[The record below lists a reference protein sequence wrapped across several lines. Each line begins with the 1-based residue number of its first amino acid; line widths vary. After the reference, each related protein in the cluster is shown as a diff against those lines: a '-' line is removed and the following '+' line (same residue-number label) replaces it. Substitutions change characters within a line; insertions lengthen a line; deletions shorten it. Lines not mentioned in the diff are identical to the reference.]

1 MDVVIQMSNEQA
13 IKALPILYSHSPGVA
28 LQGGQYVISQAAAEA
43 IKAAGVQFTLIATTV
58 QTSRVG
64 EGTIV

>member
-1 MDVVIQMSNEQA
+1 MDVVIQMSKEEA
-13 IKALPILYSHSPGVA
+13 LKALPILYRHSPGVA

-58 QTSRVG
+58 KPSRSG
-64 EGTIV
+64 EGTVV